1 MFTVEKLRACNQ
13 RTLLGSG
20 LGHSGQGVCFYMSKY
35 VDETIW
41 GKGNFLDLVARSR
54 TAVPLT
60 IANWGK
66 TSNVQDKGQRSQFLK
81 NAEYEEYALANESL
95 HQISM
100 TISDTNYN
108 GDKDLDQTN
117 HQIVAAFGGLGRVLF
132 FDPNFGFYLVK
143 AANTSPAI
151 IVETQLV
158 LFYEGNQQKAGN
170 FWFLEGRKIPQG

>member
-1 MFTVEKLRACNQ
+1 
-13 RTLLGSG
+13 
-20 LGHSGQGVCFYMSKY
+20 MSKY

-132 FDPNFGFYLVK
+132 FDPNFGFYLVT